1 MGDGRLVKR
10 GCGKSVVEGEKGNW
24 GIGCV
29 IFIIG
34 CVSGFLYKLT
44 ILNVLKNSSSTS
56 ILGKKE
62 GFTSSSRGCG

>member
-1 MGDGRLVKR
+1 MGYGRLVER
-10 GCGKSVVEGEKGNW
+10 GCGKSVVKGEGR
-24 GIGCV
+24 IGCV

-34 CVSGFLYKLT
+34 CVSRFLYKLT
-44 ILNVLKNSSSTS
+44 ILDVLKNSSSTS